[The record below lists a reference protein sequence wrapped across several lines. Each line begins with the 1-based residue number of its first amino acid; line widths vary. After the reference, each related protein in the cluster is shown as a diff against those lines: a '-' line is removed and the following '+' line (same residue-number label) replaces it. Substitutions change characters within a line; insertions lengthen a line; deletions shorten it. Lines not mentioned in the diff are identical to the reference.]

1 MWLLLHLFWV
11 KLCVSA
17 CFICSGGERRTSAV
31 AWFVHTLT
39 WWPRVRRGCR
49 RDPVHH
55 ARPGQ
60 LQQSYLGL
68 NVCLVNL
75 NNPEPVISF
84 AAYRMVYS
92 TLLFFF
98 FFLHTPAKWRIIGK
112 WESAPPHHP
121 CPFLFPAFSR
131 PSVQHILPF
140 HSSWACLR
148 LVTQK
153 KSHQASGGQS
163 LSGCQWD
170 KEHPLNHTLWQAGT
184 ENVFHVRV
192 GGGGSKAAG
201 GSSWPVRTAE
211 GPAKNSASVTV
222 EWDQGAELQ
231 QCCSLSCGSEKIR
244 SVLST

>member
-68 NVCLVNL
+68 KVCLVNL
-75 NNPEPVISF
+75 SNPEPVISF
-84 AAYRMVYS
+84 VTYRMVYS
-92 TLLFFF
+92 TLLF
-98 FFLHTPAKWRIIGK
+98 LRIPAKWRILGK
-112 WESAPPHHP
+112 LESTPRPPFTP
-121 CPFLFPAFSR
+121 ALFFFEFPVFSR

-140 HSSWACLR
+140 HSSWACLT
-148 LVTQK
+148 LATQK
-153 KSHQASGGQS
+153 SHLASGGQS

-192 GGGGSKAAG
+192 
-201 GSSWPVRTAE
+201 RE
-211 GPAKNSASVTV
+211 G
-222 EWDQGAELQ
+222 
-231 QCCSLSCGSEKIR
+231 I
-244 SVLST
+244 